1 MRGVKPNQPCEAE
14 LVDDFPEVPDHP
26 PITRR
31 DQFAVKNSLKKDK
44 QDKQEAR
51 TKAKATAK
59 PKPRGRPK
67 KQHVEVED
75 ATVESVD
82 LRKQKKADKN
92 KAARKRRQ
100 KNKRQNKARRVRA
113 AQKLQE
119 TNAGDNQD
127 GNEKANK
134 TDKHSKPST
143 GKAAGKKSQA
153 VKNQPSAGSTAKNK
167 KPKETGRKRKTKI
180 TAEPDEKLK
189 NNMITIL
196 RECQHKGCSCD
207 DHSQEVWD
215 LMHCNVP
222 GYSFSV
228 YWTRS
233 AAGLKTLVKNLPKEL
248 QNPKAKKPDQQF
260 AYFADGPCAFVNLFK
275 MTYLVIP

>member
-14 LVDDFPEVPDHP
+14 LVEDFPEVPDHP

-51 TKAKATAK
+51 AKAKATAK

-67 KQHVEVED
+67 KQHVDVED
-75 ATVESVD
+75 PTIESAD
-82 LRKQKKADKN
+82 LRKQKKAEKN

-100 KNKRQNKARRVRA
+100 TNKRKNKAKRVRA
-113 AQKLQE
+113 AQKLQKDD
-119 TNAGDNQD
+119 GD
-127 GNEKANK
+127 KASK
-134 TDKHSKPST
+134 TCKHSKPGT
-143 GKAAGKKSQA
+143 GKAPGKKSQPD
-153 VKNQPSAGSTAKNK
+153 KNQPSAGSTAKSKGKN
-167 KPKETGRKRKTKI
+167 KETGRTRKTQI

-189 NNMITIL
+189 KDMIGIL
-196 RECQHKGCSCD
+196 QECQQKGCSCD
-207 DHSQEVWD
+207 DHRQEVWD
-215 LMHCNVP
+215 LRHCTVP
-222 GYSFSV
+222 GYSFST
-228 YWTRS
+228 YWTRP
-233 AAGLKTLVKNLPKEL
+233 AVGLKTLVTNLPKEL

-260 AYFADGPCAFVNLFK
+260 AYFADGPCPFVNLFM

>member
-100 KNKRQNKARRVRA
+100 KTKDRTRLGESVLHRNFKRLMRVTIRMAMRRPTKPTSIASLALERQLGRRARQLR
-113 AQKLQE
+113 
-119 TNAGDNQD
+119 TNLLLGALPRTKSPKRRD
-127 GNEKANK
+127 ANAR
-134 TDKHSKPST
+134 P
-143 GKAAGKKSQA
+143 KSQQSQM
-153 VKNQPSAGSTAKNK
+153 KNS
-167 KPKETGRKRKTKI
+167 KTI
-180 TAEPDEKLK
+180 
-189 NNMITIL
+189 
-196 RECQHKGCSCD
+196 
-207 DHSQEVWD
+207 
-215 LMHCNVP
+215 
-222 GYSFSV
+222 
-228 YWTRS
+228 
-233 AAGLKTLVKNLPKEL
+233 
-248 QNPKAKKPDQQF
+248 
-260 AYFADGPCAFVNLFK
+260 
-275 MTYLVIP
+275 